1 MDVYL
6 PSFAFYKL
14 AACGIAKQRCRTVV
28 VRDPWSNLGLAIALV
43 HDKEAKAVEMHR
55 SFDR

>member
-1 MDVYL
+1 MDDYL
-6 PSFAFYKL
+6 ASFTSYKL

-28 VRDPWSNLGLAIALV
+28 VRDPWNNLGLATALV
-43 HDKEAKAVEMHR
+43 HDKKAKAVEMHR